1 MLWEELSSE
10 TLKEAADRCQRVCLL
25 PIGVVER
32 HGDHLPLGTDMYIG
46 RAVAERAAGLE
57 PAVVFP
63 YYFMGQIMEGAHYP
77 GTVAYQGELV
87 FKLLEETCQEIGR
100 NGFDKILLV
109 SSHGGNKAFLDFF
122 AQSMLGK
129 GKDYVVYVASVLS
142 LKKEQVTS
150 LKEQFGDIE
159 LTPGKHAGFKE
170 TALMLAIAP
179 QLVHMDRQ
187 DETQGASQ
195 DRDHKLQEEDV
206 SSGFSWYARYPYH
219 YAGSHL
225 GATEQIGRA
234 VLEMNAENLARA
246 VRAVKEDNI
255 TSGLAKEFYAY
266 AKR

>member
-1 MLWEELSSE
+1 MLWEELTSE
-10 TLKEAADRCQRVCLL
+10 KLKEAADRCGKVCLL

-77 GTVAYQGELV
+77 GTVAYQGELI

-100 NGFDKILLV
+100 NGFEKILLV

-129 GKDYVVYVASVLS
+129 AKDYVVYVTSVLS
-142 LKKEQVTS
+142 LKEEQVTS
-150 LKEQFGDIE
+150 LKERFGDME
-159 LTPGKHAGFKE
+159 LTAGKHAGFKE

-187 DETQGASQ
+187 DAEQGVSL
-195 DRDHKLQEEDV
+195 DRDRQLQKEDV
-206 SSGFSWYARYPYH
+206 SSGFGWYSRYPYH
-219 YAGSHL
+219 YAGCHL
-225 GATEQIGRA
+225 GAAEEIGRA
-234 VLEMNAENLARA
+234 ILEMNAENLARA
-246 VRAVKEDNI
+246 VRTVKEDNI